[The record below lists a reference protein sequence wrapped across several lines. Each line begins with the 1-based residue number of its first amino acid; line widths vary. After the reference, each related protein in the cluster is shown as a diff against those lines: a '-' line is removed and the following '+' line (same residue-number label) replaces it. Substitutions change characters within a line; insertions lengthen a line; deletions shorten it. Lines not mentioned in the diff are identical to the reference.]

1 MAVKKR
7 NKKSADTDAE
17 HIVQDNVQRCESA
30 DDADKS
36 PSASEA
42 SDTETV
48 PEPEPVSVS
57 VSEGTDSED
66 GSVPVQEG
74 ESVTAQDSMPEE
86 PKRIRRASRSRR
98 DEKRNQDVSG
108 EETETS
114 ANPDE
119 AVPDVHVT
127 DAEEAVMKEMSRPV
141 HIVRT
146 PISELVSQA
155 SRMTAEEMDAEAA
168 NPEKHDNEKPIA
180 IARMPMTD
188 TQKDVMSS
196 DDWFE
201 DAKKTPVLKSR
212 PGDDYKDISDR
223 PVQMEIRNEGRSRLR
238 DVMQNFEDVTTE
250 AEYEFVDEH
259 EDIPCDITAKHE
271 SDDPDADFLMVH
283 NHAVSDDG
291 EIADDADDA
300 PEDPEDS
307 DDVADMDDADDD
319 DTQAVTVAGPY
330 DVDEPS
336 EDEPSENSKDRYIA
350 CCLCDVEHF
359 EKDSDVVLQVVPCGQ
374 SKYASDRLS
383 DRSEKRMKPSSRV
396 CIKKSACVSASE
408 FRRQRDTSLSEFP
421 YYRFD
426 GHVFGYEVFDDCIDA
441 DAHLSNVM
449 VFTSRGIY
457 SFYVCLDKDGIDA
470 VLGKAGDMTAG
481 FESLLNSLPFCG
493 MEYLP
498 VDAMDNW
505 EPLED
510 VVSVDVLQYGIL
522 SVTTEHAEEIY
533 HLDMSMPVDFV
544 GVLDE
549 IVSQFEKKEP
559 DVGFITAYFVHMYD
573 AVEEA

>member
-36 PSASEA
+36 PCASEA
-42 SDTETV
+42 CDMETV
-48 PEPEPVSVS
+48 PESEPVSGS
-57 VSEGTDSED
+57 AGTDSED
-66 GSVPVQEG
+66 CSAAV
-74 ESVTAQDSMPEE
+74 QDSMPEE
-86 PKRIRRASRSRR
+86 PKRSRRASRSRR

-119 AVPDVHVT
+119 AVQDVHVT
-127 DAEEAVMKEMSRPV
+127 DADEAVMKEMSRPV

-155 SRMTAEEMDAEAA
+155 SRMTAEESEAA
-168 NPEKHDNEKPIA
+168 NPEKRDNEKPIA

-201 DAKKTPVLKSR
+201 DAKKNPVLKSR
-212 PGDDYKDISDR
+212 PGDDCEDISYR

-238 DVMQNFEDVTTE
+238 DVMQNFDDVTTE

-271 SDDPDADFLMVH
+271 SDDPDADFLMMH
-283 NHAVSDDG
+283 SHAVSDDG
-291 EIADDADDA
+291 ETADDMDDA

-307 DDVADMDDADDD
+307 DDVADMDDD
-319 DTQAVTVAGPY
+319 DTQAVTGAGTC
-330 DVDEPS
+330 DVDVPS
-336 EDEPSENSKDRYIA
+336 EDEPSEDSKDRYIA
-350 CCLCDVEHF
+350 CYLGDVEHF
-359 EKDSDVVLQVVPCGQ
+359 EKDSDVVLQVVPCG
-374 SKYASDRLS
+374 SCKYASDRVPA
-383 DRSEKRMKPSSRV
+383 RSEKRMKPGSSV
-396 CIKKSACVSASE
+396 CIKKSACVNASE
-408 FRRQRDTSLSEFP
+408 FRRQRDNSLSEFP
-421 YYRFD
+421 YYSFD
-426 GHVFGYEVFDDCIDA
+426 GHVFGYEVFDDCTEA
-441 DAHLSNVM
+441 DAHIRNVM

-457 SFYVCLDKDGIDA
+457 SFYVCMDKDGIDA

-498 VDAMDNW
+498 VDVMDNW

-544 GVLDE
+544 EVLGE

-573 AVEEA
+573 VVEDA

>member
-1 MAVKKR
+1 MAVKKK

-17 HIVQDNVQRCESA
+17 HLVQDNVQRCESA
-30 DDADKS
+30 EDAGNKS
-36 PSASEA
+36 PCASEEI
-42 SDTETV
+42 DMETV
-48 PEPEPVSVS
+48 LEPESVS
-57 VSEGTDSED
+57 VSAVTDYED
-66 GSVPVQEG
+66 RSAAVQEG
-74 ESVTAQDSMPEE
+74 ESVTVQDSMPEN
-86 PKRIRRASRSRR
+86 PKRSRRASRSRR
-98 DEKRNQDVSG
+98 DEKRNQDASG
-108 EETETS
+108 AEIEMSE
-114 ANPDE
+114 NPDE
-119 AVPDVHVT
+119 AVRDVHVT
-127 DAEEAVMKEMSRPV
+127 DADEAVMKEMSRPV
-141 HIVRT
+141 QIVRT

-155 SRMTAEEMDAEAA
+155 SRMAAEEMDAGAA
-168 NPEKHDNEKPIA
+168 NHEKQDNEKPIA
-180 IARMPMTD
+180 IARMPITD

-212 PGDDYKDISDR
+212 PGDCEDR
-223 PVQMEIRNEGRSRLR
+223 PVQVEMRNEGRSRLR
-238 DVMQNFEDVTTE
+238 DVMQNFDDVTTE

-271 SDDPDADFLMVH
+271 SDDPDADFLMMH

-300 PEDPEDS
+300 QEDPEYS
-307 DDVADMDDADDD
+307 DDDTQDMDDD
-319 DTQAVTVAGPY
+319 DTQAVTVAGTY
-330 DVDEPS
+330 DADEPS
-336 EDEPSENSKDRYIA
+336 EDDREDSKDRYIA
-350 CCLCDVEHF
+350 CYLGDVKHF
-359 EKDSDVVLQVVPCGQ
+359 EKDDDVVHLVVPCGPC
-374 SKYASDRLS
+374 KYASDRMS

-396 CIKKSACVSASE
+396 CIKKSACVNASE
-408 FRRQRDTSLSEFP
+408 FRRQRDKSLSEFP

-441 DAHLSNVM
+441 NAHLRNVM

-457 SFYVCLDKDGIDA
+457 SFSVCMDKDGIEA

-481 FESLLNSLPFCG
+481 FESLLNSSPFCG

-498 VDAMDNW
+498 VDVMDNW

-544 GVLDE
+544 EVLGE
-549 IVSQFEKKEP
+549 IVSQNEKKEL
-559 DVGFITAYFVHMYD
+559 DVSFIPAYFVHMYD
-573 AVEEA
+573 AIEDA